1 MYKIYVAF
9 RKHCICNNEG
19 QVIKSYERII
29 GVCETEKMAIRSI
42 NKWNGIEWQNE
53 DKMLGNTTD
62 FWIEPIEFEDKQKF
76 NEWRKEIEVFTFQDA
91 ERLQGEFLWNIK
103 D

>member
-1 MYKIYVAF
+1 
-9 RKHCICNNEG
+9 
-19 QVIKSYERII
+19 
-29 GVCETEKMAIRSI
+29 
-42 NKWNGIEWQNE
+42 
-53 DKMLGNTTD
+53 MLGNTTD

-76 NEWRKEIEVFTFQDA
+76 NEWRKEIEIFTFKDA